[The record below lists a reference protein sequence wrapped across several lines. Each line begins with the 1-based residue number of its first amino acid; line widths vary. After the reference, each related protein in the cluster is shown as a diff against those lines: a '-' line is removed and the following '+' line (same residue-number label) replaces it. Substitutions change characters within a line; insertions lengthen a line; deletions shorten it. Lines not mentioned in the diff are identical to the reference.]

1 LDARRFVD
9 LYAAEAR
16 EHLRL
21 LSRSITEL
29 ESPGAAAAVGEAFRA
44 AHTLKGIAAAM
55 GHQAVASQAHAIEDS
70 LDAVRAGRA
79 RADEALTDELLARI
93 DELEQAIDASIAAPP
108 LAASVSE
115 ARVRLSADTAL
126 PAARASLIVMTCRRS
141 GLIASADPDPIDDD
155 FTGELHLVPAPGVTR
170 DALERA
176 VRGCGD
182 VEQIVWDEP
191 VQAAGNGA
199 VARPVVRVDVRRLD
213 ALADGI
219 SELLIWHARMEDV
232 VRVPQNGAA
241 PELARRRFRTL
252 LGELQEEVLHL
263 RMFPVGMVFERM
275 PRVVRE
281 AARAV
286 GKSIRLTMEGT
297 DIELD
302 RALLDELVD
311 PIVHLLRNAVDHGIE
326 KQDERARAGKP
337 ARAEIRLC
345 AERERASVRIEVHDD
360 GRGMARERIAE
371 KAATLGLRV
380 AAADAMTDEE
390 LLRVLAH
397 PGLSTADEVT
407 EVSGR
412 GVGMDAVVQR
422 IRTLGGALSMRS
434 EEGAGTT
441 FTMRLP
447 LTLAL
452 AHALRVRVGPEDYAI
467 PLTHVCEVVE
477 LQDVHVA
484 AVGGRETLRV
494 RDDLLPL
501 VRLRQVLG
509 IRGVGTET
517 AAVIAENGE
526 RRAALA
532 VDALLGREQIVMKG
546 YVSPR
551 DALPLFSGATLLA
564 DGRPALVL
572 DPLSVV

>member
-1 LDARRFVD
+1 
-9 LYAAEAR
+9 
-16 EHLRL
+16 
-21 LSRSITEL
+21 
-29 ESPGAAAAVGEAFRA
+29 
-44 AHTLKGIAAAM
+44 
-55 GHQAVASQAHAIEDS
+55 
-70 LDAVRAGRA
+70 
-79 RADEALTDELLARI
+79 
-93 DELEQAIDASIAAPP
+93 
-108 LAASVSE
+108 
-115 ARVRLSADTAL
+115 
-126 PAARASLIVMTCRRS
+126 
-141 GLIASADPDPIDDD
+141 
-155 FTGELHLVPAPGVTR
+155 
-170 DALERA
+170 
-176 VRGCGD
+176 
-182 VEQIVWDEP
+182 
-191 VQAAGNGA
+191 
-199 VARPVVRVDVRRLD
+199 
-213 ALADGI
+213 
-219 SELLIWHARMEDV
+219 
-232 VRVPQNGAA
+232 
-241 PELARRRFRTL
+241 
-252 LGELQEEVLHL
+252 
-263 RMFPVGMVFERM
+263 MFPVGMVFERM

>member
-1 LDARRFVD
+1 
-9 LYAAEAR
+9 
-16 EHLRL
+16 
-21 LSRSITEL
+21 
-29 ESPGAAAAVGEAFRA
+29 
-44 AHTLKGIAAAM
+44 
-55 GHQAVASQAHAIEDS
+55 
-70 LDAVRAGRA
+70 
-79 RADEALTDELLARI
+79 
-93 DELEQAIDASIAAPP
+93 
-108 LAASVSE
+108 
-115 ARVRLSADTAL
+115 
-126 PAARASLIVMTCRRS
+126 
-141 GLIASADPDPIDDD
+141 
-155 FTGELHLVPAPGVTR
+155 
-170 DALERA
+170 
-176 VRGCGD
+176 
-182 VEQIVWDEP
+182 
-191 VQAAGNGA
+191 
-199 VARPVVRVDVRRLD
+199 
-213 ALADGI
+213 
-219 SELLIWHARMEDV
+219 
-232 VRVPQNGAA
+232 
-241 PELARRRFRTL
+241 
-252 LGELQEEVLHL
+252 
-263 RMFPVGMVFERM
+263 
-275 PRVVRE
+275 
-281 AARAV
+281 
-286 GKSIRLTMEGT
+286 
-297 DIELD
+297 
-302 RALLDELVD
+302 
-311 PIVHLLRNAVDHGIE
+311 
-326 KQDERARAGKP
+326 
-337 ARAEIRLC
+337 
-345 AERERASVRIEVHDD
+345 
-360 GRGMARERIAE
+360 MARERIAE